1 MQKNAGN
8 IKKSC
13 EILFLETKS
22 RAKKCTSAEKVSNME
37 RELFNDLLK
46 WKDAANRK
54 PLIIKPMGKQ
64 HTLTSKARNR

>member
-1 MQKNAGN
+1 MPAVNTTYKKMQG
-8 IKKSC
+8 I
-13 EILFLETKS
+13 TKS
-22 RAKKCTSAEKVSNME
+22 RAKKCTSAQKVSNLE

-54 PLIIKPMGKQ
+54 PLIIKLMGKQ